1 MTSLKAEI
9 RKHALKF
16 IRPATTSR
24 NTLTTKDVWYI
35 RLSNS
40 LSSIDYGLGEIA
52 PIFGLSIE
60 TEAQVERAISDLM
73 AGNLNPASYI
83 DTPSVRMALETA
95 FADLHTTRDQ
105 HYFDSSFAEGLSG
118 QLINGLIWMGDST
131 YMIDQISSK
140 LELGFTTL
148 KLKIGTLDFKT
159 ELDILRLIRERHSA
173 NDITIRVDANGA
185 FARDAWTKL
194 AQLAELDLHSIEQ
207 PIQAGNWE
215 EMAKLCAT
223 TPLAIA
229 LDEELIGVHDRATRQ
244 DLLNTIQPQ
253 YIILKPSLLGG
264 FSSCNEWI
272 ELAGNQGCAWWATSA
287 LESNLGLNA
296 IAQWTATKD
305 NPLPQGLGTGQLFEN
320 NAPSRLELSG
330 EQLFHRPSKQV
341 DFNSFWNGLDKL

>member
-24 NTLTTKDVWYI
+24 NTLITKDVWYV
-35 RLSNS
+35 RLSTALPSNKS
-40 LSSIDYGLGEIA
+40 GFGEIA
-52 PIFGLSIE
+52 PIIGLSFE
-60 TEAQVERAISDLM
+60 TEAQLEQAMSSLL
-73 AGNLNPASYI
+73 AGNLDPESYI
-83 DTPSVRMALETA
+83 DTPSVKMALETA
-95 FADLHTTRDQ
+95 YADLNTTRGQ

-118 QLINGLIWMGDST
+118 QLINGLIWMGDSKF
-131 YMIDQISSK
+131 MIEQISSK

-148 KLKIGTLDFKT
+148 KLKIGTLDFKS

-173 NDITIRVDANGA
+173 NEITIRVDANGA
-185 FARDAWTKL
+185 FARDASVKL

-215 EMAKLCAT
+215 DMAKLCAT
-223 TPLAIA
+223 TPLDIA
-229 LDEELIGVHDRATRQ
+229 LDEELIGVHDSASRQ
-244 DLLNTIQPQ
+244 QLLSTIKPQ

-264 FSSCNEWI
+264 FSSCDEWI
-272 ELAGNQGCAWWATSA
+272 GLAEAQGCSWWATSA

-296 IAQWTATKD
+296 IAQWTATKN
-305 NPLPQGLGTGQLFEN
+305 NPLPQGLGTGKLFEN

-330 EQLFHRPSKQV
+330 EQLFHRPNIQL